1 MQLALT
7 ISNDPLILYSFISVS
22 SRPVACR
29 GCSCPLVFT
38 GGLYCFGSDASIS
51 YIFSI
56 VNDFFYIYS
65 IIFFIYRL

>member
-1 MQLALT
+1 
-7 ISNDPLILYSFISVS
+7 
-22 SRPVACR
+22 VACR

>member
-38 GGLYCFGSDASIS
+38 GGLYCLGSDASIIQRLL
-51 YIFSI
+51 YVKINFI
-56 VNDFFYIYS
+56 ILLYFF
-65 IIFFIYRL
+65 LH